1 MNEPLRVAF
10 TALAARHIREAEQWW
25 RINRTGAPYAVRL
38 ELERALVLI
47 AGQPRIG
54 SRAANVKLPGVR
66 RIYLPIIKQHLYYHL
81 VGEPEYLEV
90 VAVWHTRRGKGPP
103 I

>member
-1 MNEPLRVAF
+1 MNEPLRVEI
-10 TALAARHIREAEQWW
+10 TALAARHIRQAEQWW
-25 RINRTGAPYAVRL
+25 RVNRTAAPNAVRQ
-38 ELERALVLI
+38 ELQRALVLI

-54 SRAANVKLPGVR
+54 SRATNVRLPGVR
-66 RIYLPIIKQHLYYHL
+66 RIYLSIIKQHLYYHL

-90 VAVWHTRRGKGPP
+90 VALWHARRGKGPP